1 MHSTYIKFKRVHET
15 MGQTQLQDYLD
26 RLVVDGFDVL
36 YYNENILNNNN
47 LIEFTMLLG
56 KKR

>member
-1 MHSTYIKFKRVHET
+1 

-26 RLVVDGFDVL
+26 RLVVDGFDIL
-36 YYNENILNNNN
+36 YYNEKELKYDNV
-47 LIEFTMLLG
+47 IEFTMLLG

>member
-1 MHSTYIKFKRVHET
+1 MHSTYIKYKRVNKT
-15 MGQTQLQDYLD
+15 IKQTQLQDYLD
-26 RLVVDGFDVL
+26 RVVVDGFDIL